1 MPMMPRCVQIRPT
14 SSIRAYPPPAGIRTI
29 DDPPFPAERR
39 ERLPSL
45 VTCPGNTKLT
55 KTQRSIIRL
64 LGLDPRTYGL
74 A

>member
-1 MPMMPRCVQIRPT
+1 MNPLPQ
-14 SSIRAYPPPAGIRTI
+14 
-29 DDPPFPAERR
+29 
-39 ERLPSL
+39 PSL
-45 VTCPGNTKLT
+45 RDVATLLT